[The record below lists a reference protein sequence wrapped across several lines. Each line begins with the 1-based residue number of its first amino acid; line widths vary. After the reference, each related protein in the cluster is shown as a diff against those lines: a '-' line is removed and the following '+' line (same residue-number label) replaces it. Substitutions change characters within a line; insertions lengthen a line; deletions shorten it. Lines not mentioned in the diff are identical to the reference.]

1 MLVLASTSPFRAQ
14 LLTHAGIA
22 FTAVSPGVEEVAAAG
37 LSPKALALDFAR
49 QKALAVAARY
59 PDSLVLGADQTLEF
73 QGKLLRKPKG
83 RDDARESLQCLSGQT
98 HALHSAICLCR
109 QQPRALKTAVA
120 TVRLRMRSLSESE
133 IEAYLDT
140 GEWQGCAGG
149 YRVESR
155 GLALFE
161 SIRGDYHAIIGLP
174 MLRLL
179 RLLRAFDLNPLI
191 EPNASNVAAAPVAPD
206 VAPKLV
212 PPVQR

>member
-1 MLVLASTSPFRAQ
+1 MIVLASTSPFRAQ
-14 LLTHAGIA
+14 LLTQAGVA
-22 FTAVSPGVEEVAAAG
+22 FTAVSPCVDEVATAG

-49 QKALAVAARY
+49 QKALAVSARH
-59 PDSLVLGADQTLEF
+59 PESLVLGADQTLEF
-73 QGKLLRKPKG
+73 EGTLLRKPKD
-83 RDDARESLQCLSGQT
+83 RDDARQSLRLLSGQT

-109 QQPRALKTAVA
+109 QHPRAFKTAVA
-120 TVRLRMRSLSESE
+120 TVRLRVRRLSERE

-140 GEWQGCAGG
+140 DEWRGCAGG

-179 RLLRAFDLNPLI
+179 RLLRALDQDPLTS
-191 EPNASNVAAAPVAPD
+191 PAVASSGAPTI
-206 VAPKLV
+206 
-212 PPVQR
+212 QR